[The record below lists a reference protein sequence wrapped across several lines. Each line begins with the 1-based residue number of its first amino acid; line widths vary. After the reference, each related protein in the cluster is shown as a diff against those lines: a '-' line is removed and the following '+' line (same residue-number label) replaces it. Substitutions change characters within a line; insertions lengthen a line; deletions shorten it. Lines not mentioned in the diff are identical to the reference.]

1 MSLTIQQHL
10 AVLKALAEGNDD
22 LAEQILYGNGD
33 NEYGDEYGD
42 DPNDSRRIEEEPDDD
57 EFIRLFFE

>member
-22 LAEQILYGNGD
+22 VAEQILYVY
-33 NEYGDEYGD
+33 ECDEYGD
-42 DPNDSRRIEEEPDDD
+42 DPNDPRRVEEEPDDD